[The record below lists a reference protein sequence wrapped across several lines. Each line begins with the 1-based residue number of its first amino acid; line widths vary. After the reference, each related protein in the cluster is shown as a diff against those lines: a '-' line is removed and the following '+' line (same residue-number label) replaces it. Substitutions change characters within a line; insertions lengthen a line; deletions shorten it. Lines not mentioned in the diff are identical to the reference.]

1 MNQPVVSI
9 IVPVYKAEKYLFR
22 CVDSILN
29 QTFKDWECILVD
41 DGSPD
46 KSGAIC
52 DKYAQRDSRI
62 KVIHKENGG
71 VSSARQAGL
80 EAVKGE
86 FVIHAD
92 SDDWLAPN
100 MLEELVTHQNKT
112 GADFIVFDFFRVT
125 NGQQL
130 RICQR
135 PRALDNVQVLKDI
148 ISGHLYAC
156 CWNKLV
162 RRSLIVKYGAS
173 FPQGINLG
181 EDKCF
186 LASLLKNPVSVSF
199 LPEPLYYYDAT
210 TNNNSL
216 VRTISL
222 KSIEEGVGMVEYLER
237 LLGTTYESE
246 IYEIKRRLK
255 LRVMTSDLMSR
266 KEMQAFYKEI
276 NNTLIM
282 DVLLLKRHMRE
293 DIALFF
299 CALGASKMGNLFL
312 RK

>member
-22 CVDSILN
+22 CVDSILS
-29 QTFKDWECILVD
+29 QTFKDWECVLVD

-62 KVIHKENGG
+62 KVIHKENSG

-112 GADFIVFDFFRVT
+112 GADLIVFDFYRVT
-125 NGQQL
+125 NGNQM
-130 RICQR
+130 RICQK
-135 PRALDNVQVLKDI
+135 PQALDNKQVLKDI

-173 FPQGINLG
+173 FPKGINLG

-186 LASLLKNPVSVSF
+186 LASLLRKPVTVSY
-199 LPEPLYYYDAT
+199 LPESLYYYDASIS
-210 TNNNSL
+210 NNSL
-216 VRTISL
+216 VRNISL
-222 KSIEEGVGMVEYLER
+222 KSIEEGVMMVSFLEN
-237 LLGTTYESE
+237 LLGESFNDE
-246 IYEIKRRLK
+246 IYEIKRRIK
-255 LRVMTSDLMSR
+255 LRAISSNMFTR
-266 KEMQAFYKEI
+266 KDIQELYSEI
-276 NNTLIM
+276 NPFLIK

-299 CALGASKMGNLFL
+299 CALGAYKMGNLFL

>member
-1 MNQPVVSI
+1 MPKISI
-9 IVPVYKAEKYLFR
+9 IVPVYDAEKYLHR
-22 CVDSILN
+22 CLDSILS
-29 QTFKDWECILVD
+29 QAFTDWECVLVD
-41 DGSPD
+41 DGSKD
-46 KSGAIC
+46 RSGTIC
-52 DKYAQRDSRI
+52 DEYAQKDNRI

-135 PRALDNVQVLKDI
+135 PQALDNVQVLKDI

>member
-1 MNQPVVSI
+1 MPKISI
-9 IVPVYKAEKYLFR
+9 IVPVYDAEKYLHR
-22 CVDSILN
+22 CLDSILS
-29 QTFKDWECILVD
+29 QAFTDWECVLVD
-41 DGSPD
+41 DGSKD
-46 KSGAIC
+46 RSGTIC
-52 DKYAQRDSRI
+52 DEYAQKDNRI

-135 PRALDNVQVLKDI
+135 PQALDNVQVLKDI

-293 DIALFF
+293 NIALFF